1 VHPRLKGLAWQREGD
16 ELRLVYDIR
25 EQFVLADPDGVVEA
39 LLHLLEE
46 GGRTPAEL
54 AGHLTGQGM
63 AVSPADIGEA
73 LALFDSH
80 GLVEDGDG
88 WAAFSHSERERYHSN
103 LAFFES
109 FATLGRGRAD
119 LQRDLRDAHVLVL
132 GTGGLNSNTIPHL
145 CGLGVGRLTL
155 LDRDNVESRNFAR
168 QYLYKHADI
177 GSPKVEVAADWVRA
191 FDPTVKTEAVSGT
204 VGSAA
209 DVAELLDR
217 FRPDLVMCGVDQPL
231 EVGGWVNAAC
241 VAERVP
247 FVRAGMRV
255 TTGLVMSVDP
265 GRSGCFACIGTASE
279 LSKDDAAAAALYKS
293 RTTVNRGI
301 GPIAGLLGSLAAF
314 EMLRYL
320 TGFEPPAY
328 AGRQLT
334 IDFAHGCE
342 MTLSPWEKRPDCP
355 DCGSGTDATPRGG
368 DLHEDRDQEDRERS
382 TDAVR

>member
-25 EQFVLADPDGVVEA
+25 EQFLVDDPNGVVEA
-39 LLHLLEE
+39 LLLLLDE

-54 AGHLTGQGM
+54 AECLTAQGTP
-63 AVSPADIGEA
+63 VTTEDVDNA

-80 GLVEDGDG
+80 GLVEDADG
-88 WAAFSHSERERYHSN
+88 CAAFNDTERERYHSN

-109 FATLGRGRAD
+109 FATLGRSRAD
-119 LQRDLRDAHVLVL
+119 FQRDLRDAHVLVL

-168 QYLYKHADI
+168 QYLYTYADI

-191 FDPTVKTEAVSGT
+191 FDPAVKTEAVSAT

-209 DVAELLDR
+209 DVADLLER
-217 FRPDLVMCGVDQPL
+217 FRPDVVMCGVDNPL
-231 EVGGWVNAAC
+231 EVGSWVNTAC
-241 VAERVP
+241 VAAAIP

-265 GRSGCFACIGTASE
+265 GSSGCFACIGTASE
-279 LSKDDAAAAALYKS
+279 LSHDDSAAAALYKS
-293 RTTVNRGI
+293 RATVNRGI
-301 GPIAGLLGSLAAF
+301 GPIAGLLGSLSAF
-314 EMLRYL
+314 ELLRYL

-334 IDFAHGCE
+334 IDFARGCE
-342 MTLSPWEKRPDCP
+342 MTLSQWEKRTDCP
-355 DCGSGTDATPRGG
+355 DCGSAMAVTQRGG
-368 DLHEDRDQEDRERS
+368 DTREDQDQEDRERP
-382 TDAVR
+382 TDNVR